1 MDFIDYYKVL
11 GVEKASDEKAIKKA
25 YRKLAREYHPDVNP
39 DDASAEQKFKE
50 ITEAYEVLSDK
61 EKRSTYDKYSAQFGK
76 DWQQGAAYEQAQQQR
91 GRRQQGSRGAYTY
104 SRSGEQQDFSDLFE
118 EMFGANGS
126 FNEYKRGGNSSRK
139 GRRFA
144 SADLR
149 ATLRLPLNEI
159 MIDQKQVVE
168 VGGKKIRLS
177 IPAGVSDG
185 QTIRIKGQGA
195 QAQNGVKGDLYIT
208 FEIVMPAGVRR
219 EGSDL
224 YAGVAVDFYDALL
237 GGKVTYDAP
246 DGPIRFTLKPETQ
259 NGELIRLKGKGVP
272 VHKKQGRGDL
282 YIKVEVALP
291 QNISSEER
299 ELLSQAAAVRR
310 KQSN

>member
-11 GVEKASDEKAIKKA
+11 GVEEAADVKAIKKA
-25 YRKLAREYHPDVNP
+25 YRKLAREFHPDVNP

-61 EKRSTYDKYSAQFGK
+61 EKRTTYDKYSKQFGK
-76 DWQQGAAYEQAQQQR
+76 DWQQGPAFEQAQKQRAGNQR
-91 GRRQQGSRGAYTY
+91 G
-104 SRSGEQQDFSDLFE
+104 SRSGYTYTSAGDEQDFSDLFE
-118 EMFGANGS
+118 EMFGASGS
-126 FNEYKRGGNSSRK
+126 FNEYKRGGSSSRSR
-139 GRRFA
+139 RRFA

-149 ATLRLPLNEI
+149 ATLRLPLSEI
-159 MIDQKQVVE
+159 MTDQKQVVE
-168 VGGKKIRLS
+168 VSGKKIRLT

-195 QAQNGVKGDLYIT
+195 QAQNGVKGDLYLT
-208 FEIVMPAGVRR
+208 FDIVMPEGMRR

-224 YAGVAVDFYDALL
+224 YASVPVDFYDALL
-237 GGKVTYDAP
+237 GGKISYNAP

-272 VHKKQGRGDL
+272 VHKKSGRGDL
-282 YIKVEVALP
+282 YIKIEVALP
-291 QNISSEER
+291 QNISAEER
-299 ELLSQAAAVRR
+299 DLLSQAAAVRR
-310 KQSN
+310 KQNT